1 MVKPVLIIGGAIPVI
16 IALLIVVPLVTSPE
30 IPIIAVDPD
39 DDVQVE
45 FTKHNLSKS
54 SFGVAERFGATQTEI
69 ISLENNGEITY
80 TVTRN
85 GVPEPEKKSAIDQ
98 DTKMRLIAMIK
109 ETGFLSIPSDSFPI
123 RDEITEFVKF
133 GVKIT
138 YNGEVNQLYWPE
150 QDATEQFI
158 PPMITMI
165 EEELESIMTTIKN
178 N

>member
-39 DDVQVE
+39 DNVQVE

-123 RDEITEFVKF
+123 
-133 GVKIT
+133 
-138 YNGEVNQLYWPE
+138 
-150 QDATEQFI
+150 
-158 PPMITMI
+158 
-165 EEELESIMTTIKN
+165 ELSQVV
-178 N
+178 